1 MQLVSCQP
9 AFFFDL
15 FPACRLHVSQQ
26 FFKALGE
33 RSNKLPVNPRAE
45 SRLLPL
51 EKLLQNSLDRR
62 HIPIDAHWQI
72 QIRKRLSLAQQSKR
86 QLQRV
91 RVILRVR
98 ILHPH
103 QAHFRQRVDR
113 DNLGT
118 LVLGLLQRGQHPR
131 MVRAWIVP
139 ENKDELRTL
148 HVLQRR
154 RALANSERLHHGYTG
169 RLVAHVRAIRKI
181 VRPELASKQLQKK
194 GRLIG
199 RLSRGIE
206 GGLIGRI
213 QTVQLLRNH
222 GEGLWPR
229 NRLIVDRVRVP
240 YHRRSQTALLVKP
253 VIRLRRQLFDR
264 ILREELR
271 RNALLR
277 GLVRDR
283 LRSVLAELEDLPLL
297 VRTRP
302 SAALAIKPGHV
313 VDLQKRFRS
322 ANRTHIANAVEHRVP
337 DRRDPRRLFRSTPD
351 PEFAE
356 IRRVLRLLRRRIICI
371 QLSRLLCAF
380 AVRRVFAQLLLDA
393 IMSVPAPLISVDNS
407 RAVWRVHDLAPVH
420 RRSLELLD
428 WGNYWIGARLPLA
441 RFFYAA
447 ATKSIN
453 RQPL

>member
-51 EKLLQNSLDRR
+51 EKLLQDSLDRR

-72 QIRKRLSLAQQSKR
+72 QIRKRLPLAQQSKR
-86 QLQRV
+86 QLQRI

-98 ILHPH
+98 ILYPS

-113 DNLGT
+113 DKFGA

-181 VRPELASKQLQKK
+181 VRAKLASKQLHKK

-206 GGLIGRI
+206 GGLIGRT
-213 QTVQLLRNH
+213 QAVQLLRNH
-222 GEGLWPR
+222 GKGLWPR
-229 NRLIVDRVRVP
+229 NRLIVGRVRVP
-240 YHRRSQTALLVKP
+240 YHRRSQTALLVKR
-253 VIRLRRQLFDR
+253 VIVLRRQLRYR
-264 ILREELR
+264 ILREKFR
-271 RNALLR
+271 PDALLCR
-277 GLVRDR
+277 LVRDG
-283 LRSVLAELEDLPLL
+283 LGAVLAKLKNLPLL
-297 VRTRP
+297 VRTWP
-302 SAALAIKPGHV
+302 SAALAIIPGHV

-322 ANRTHIANAVEHRVP
+322 ADWTHFTNAVEHRIP
-337 DRRDPRRLFRSTPD
+337 DGRNSGGLFRGTSD
-351 PEFAE
+351 PELAQ
-356 IRRVLRLLRRRIICI
+356 ISWVLRLQRSRVVRVQLRRR
-371 QLSRLLCAF
+371 LSPCAGHSLGSQVLVGAIGCRWALLVRLRY
-380 AVRRVFAQLLLDA
+380 VRLFC
-393 IMSVPAPLISVDNS
+393 
-407 RAVWRVHDLAPVH
+407 
-420 RRSLELLD
+420 
-428 WGNYWIGARLPLA
+428 
-441 RFFYAA
+441 
-447 ATKSIN
+447 
-453 RQPL
+453 